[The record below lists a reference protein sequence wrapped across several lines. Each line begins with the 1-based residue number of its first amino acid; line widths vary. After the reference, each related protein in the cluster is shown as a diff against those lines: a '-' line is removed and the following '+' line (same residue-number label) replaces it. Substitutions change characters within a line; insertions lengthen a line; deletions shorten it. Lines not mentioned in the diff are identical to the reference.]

1 MLAHF
6 LDEASPEQRFIE
18 HVDNVYRHDGPK
30 NPDQGQ
36 CGHITSQNYGWT
48 QRFQIPKVRPMG
60 WIVIIDEDIDGFCS
74 SLPPKADIGTLDI
87 WHCWTH
93 FQ

>member
-6 LDEASPEQRFIE
+6 LDEASSEQRFIE

-36 CGHITSQNYGWT
+36 CGYITSQNYGWT
-48 QRFQIPKVRPMG
+48 TTILNSKSSA
-60 WIVIIDEDIDGFCS
+60 DGMDRHYRRRYRQFLFLFTPES
-74 SLPPKADIGTLDI
+74 GH
-87 WHCWTH
+87 WHP
-93 FQ
+93 